1 MRDLTSMVA
10 FILVLMVVFGFRGQ
24 ILARLKRFDDRN
36 ARRREQE
43 LNDRR
48 DHLAHFKHTLGLA
61 EEQVEEIGEI
71 TESDSRTGTPVK
83 LYLFE
88 GERFFS
94 RDEAEAARNE
104 VVVAKA
110 REFYRDLPKA
120 LTERRES
127 KIR

>member
-1 MRDLTSMVA
+1 MRDLYSMAA

-36 ARRREQE
+36 TRRREEE

-48 DHLAHFKHTLGLA
+48 DRLAHFKHTMSLA
-61 EEQVEEIGEI
+61 EEQVEEIGEV
-71 TESDSRTGTPVK
+71 TEPDSRTGTPVK

>member
-10 FILVLMVVFGFRGQ
+10 FILVLMVLFGFRGQ
-24 ILARLKRFDDRN
+24 ILARLKQFDDHN

-48 DHLAHFKHTLGLA
+48 DHLAHFKHTMSLA

-71 TESDSRTGTPVK
+71 TEPDSRTGTPVK

-94 RDEAEAARNE
+94 RDEAEAVRNE
-104 VVVAKA
+104 RVVAKA
-110 REFYRDLPKA
+110 REFYKDLPRA

>member
-1 MRDLTSMVA
+1 MRDLYSMAA
-10 FILVLMVVFGFRGQ
+10 FILVMIVLFGFRGQ
-24 ILARLKRFDDRN
+24 ILARLKQFDDRN
-36 ARRREQE
+36 MRRREDE
-43 LNDRR
+43 LRDRQDR
-48 DHLAHFKHTLGLA
+48 LAHFKHTMSLA

-71 TESDSRTGTPVK
+71 TEPDSRTGTPVK
-83 LYLFE
+83 FYLFE